1 MKILELGCG
10 NSKTKGAI
18 GLDSSKLPGVDVVWD
33 LEKTPLPFKDGE
45 FDEVRAYHLLE
56 HIHNFLLLMKEINRI
71 TRKGGKVHIKV
82 PFYSAWGQFNDPTH
96 VRFFTPFTFEY
107 FNKGTYSHQTHSNK
121 NMFKIEE
128 VRINFGVGDSSKLNF
143 LFNPLINFNHKVYCR
158 FFSWIFPAAE
168 IQYILRV
175 IKKEKSINPYGEKEI
190 SKNMRNLLK

>member
-107 FNKGTYSHQTHSNK
+107 FKQGEYSH
-121 NMFKIEE
+121 E
-128 VRINFGVGDSSKLNF
+128 VGEIRFDVESVKLNFGVGSSSKMNF
-143 LFNPLINFNHKVYCR
+143 LFNPLLNLSHKVYCR
-158 FFSWIFPAAE
+158 FFAWIFPAAE
-168 IQYILRV
+168 IEYILRV
-175 IKKEKSINPYGEKEI
+175 VK
-190 SKNMRNLLK
+190 

>member
-1 MKILELGCG
+1 MKINLGCG
-10 NSKTKGAI
+10 RKKLEGYINCDISKEVNPDRVI
-18 GLDSSKLPGVDVVWD
+18 N
-33 LEKTPLPFKDGE
+33 LERNLPFKDNSV
-45 FDEVRAYHLLE
+45 DEIIAEHVLE
-56 HIHNFLLLMKEINRI
+56 HIANFISLMHEVWRVCK
-71 TRKGGKVHIKV
+71 KDAKIKIKT
-82 PFYSAWGQFNDPTH
+82 PFYSSWGQFNDPTH